1 MPTTIQELQTKF
13 NIDPSF
19 TDELAG
25 YLANP
30 DIVKYDENNYLEV
43 NGVVCTVWF
52 DDKYNAHI
60 SNVNGNDCDIIID
73 YWPDFSMYLIYT
85 NIKSTIKGALIMK
98 NQLPTGFYLVSKY
111 VDQTD
116 LLPARQTSQ
125 AAAYDL
131 KAATDYTIPP
141 FQPGVKPIL
150 VPTGVKV
157 KLNSNQVLL
166 CFNRSSNPIK
176 RNLFLANGVGVIDAD
191 YFDNETNE
199 GEIFASFYNYGPQ
212 NYQIHRG
219 DRIMQ
224 GMIVNY
230 ETLTNAI
237 TRNRP
242 RTGGFGSTDGRKED

>member
-1 MPTTIQELQTKF
+1 ME
-13 NIDPSF
+13 
-19 TDELAG
+19 
-25 YLANP
+25 
-30 DIVKYDENNYLEV
+30 
-43 NGVVCTVWF
+43 
-52 DDKYNAHI
+52 
-60 SNVNGNDCDIIID
+60 
-73 YWPDFSMYLIYT
+73 
-85 NIKSTIKGALIMK
+85 

-125 AAAYDL
+125 AAAYDF
-131 KAATDYTIPP
+131 KAAADYTIPP
-141 FQPGVKPIL
+141 FQPGVQPIL
-150 VPTGVKV
+150 VSTGIKV
-157 KLNSNQVLL
+157 KLEPNQVLL

-199 GEIFASFYNYGPQ
+199 GEIFASFYNYGTK

-230 ETLTNAI
+230 QTLTNAI
-237 TRNRP
+237 TRNRQ
-242 RTGGFGSTDGRKED
+242 RTGGFGSTDEGKKD

>member
-1 MPTTIQELQTKF
+1 MPTTIKELQTKF
-13 NIDPSF
+13 NIDPNF
-19 TDELAG
+19 ANDLVE
-25 YLANP
+25 YLGDP
-30 DIVKYDENNYLEV
+30 DIVNYDENNYLEV

-60 SNVNGNDCDIIID
+60 SNVDGHNCDIIID

-85 NIKSTIKGALIMK
+85 NTKSTIKGAFIMK

-125 AAAYDL
+125 AAAYDFR
-131 KAATDYTIPP
+131 AAADYTLPP
-141 FQPGVKPIL
+141 FQPGTKPIL

-157 KLNSNQVLL
+157 KLEPNQVLL
-166 CFNRSSNPIK
+166 CFNRSSNPLK
-176 RNLFLANGVGVIDAD
+176 RNLFLANSVGVIDAD

-199 GEIFASFYNYGPQ
+199 GEIFASFYNYGTK
-212 NYQIHRG
+212 NYQIQRG

-230 ETLTNAI
+230 ETLSNAI
-237 TRNRP
+237 TRNRQ
-242 RTGGFGSTDGRKED
+242 RTGGFGSTDGREEA